1 MDIRAILLASGL
13 TSWPM
18 LAFGQAVTFA
28 DLQGAVIEVGAVR
41 QMRVSREG
49 SVRSPEVHTTGQIK
63 IGPGDTIVTTFANTA
78 IRDGRARAG
87 TPGSG
92 KFTLGEPRKTRD
104 GDDVV
109 WMFANNS
116 LVRLRAHGQDGAGG
130 QKMTIAFQR
139 SPSSLLCVFSI
150 EFARE
155 DNVAEIRTHSR
166 IDGKLVQILESK
178 QVSSNCKV
186 VKSDQ

>member
-1 MDIRAILLASGL
+1 VDIRAILLASGL
-13 TSWPM
+13 TIWPT

-41 QMRVSREG
+41 QMRISREG
-49 SVRSPEVHTTGQIK
+49 SVRTPEVHTTGQIK
-63 IGPGDTIVTTFANTA
+63 IGPGDTIATTFANTS
-78 IRDGRARAG
+78 IRDGHARAG

-104 GDDVV
+104 GDEVV
-109 WMFANNS
+109 WMFSDNS
-116 LVRLRAHGQDGAGG
+116 LARLRAHGEGGAGG

-139 SPSSLLCVFSI
+139 GPNGLQCAFKI

-155 DNVAEIRTHSR
+155 DNVADIRTHSR

-186 VKSDQ
+186 LKSGQ